1 MESPLSALKLPAL
14 PAKQTPQEPPRHSG
28 PVASKSKDH
37 LHNVSVAV
45 TLVLIVLTNLLPSEV
60 TDKLVAPPLI
70 LICLILFGI
79 PHGAIDHLMYYQ
91 IYSELRPFSM
101 EQTVKSMSPQT
112 TYFEAFSNSD
122 TGRPRSDLLATR
134 LRTRLFYF
142 NYLSIMV
149 FWAFAWMRVPIL
161 TFWVFLCVS
170 AYHFGEVRLF
180 LDEAS
185 AVSLTFTSMK
195 GDLNYLNNQML
206 IPSYLMNFSR
216 GLMLIGAIST
226 TKTAVTLPII
236 AAMTRVS
243 DATNL
248 LPHASLLHTVTISQ
262 HIILS
267 LAHLQFQKHEAWK
280 RETMKSGLFVALF
293 YSMDPLLAFSIYF
306 GVWHSVGSIV
316 DEIAFLK
323 AAGIAKWKSAALRP
337 DPNTAISQ
345 EITLIDTLRFYKNA
359 APFTILSVLGMGAF
373 LLLDIAMQQR
383 DAIEFNWRDN
393 VSSTTLWSVF
403 VVSISILTGPH
414 MWIMNHVLNS
424 PDAGVKRVPPSN
436 GGPASD
442 GLDPLGLEHWARDWI
457 VGGGW
462 WWMPRKIKPL

>member
-1 MESPLSALKLPAL
+1 MESPLTPLKFPAL
-14 PAKQTPQEPPRHSG
+14 PTKETPQDPPQYQG
-28 PVASKSKDH
+28 PVASKSKGH
-37 LHNVSVAV
+37 LHNVSVAA
-45 TLVLIVLTNLLPSEV
+45 TLFLIVLTNLLSSEV
-60 TDKLVAPPLI
+60 TDKFIAPPLI

-112 TYFEAFSNSD
+112 TYFDAFSNSD

-170 AYHFGEVRLF
+170 AYHFGE
-180 LDEAS
+180 
-185 AVSLTFTSMK
+185 

-206 IPSYLMNFSR
+206 IPSYLMHFSR

-248 LPHASLLHTVTISQ
+248 LPHASLLHAVTISQ
-262 HIILS
+262 HIFLS

-280 RETMKSGLFVALF
+280 RETVKSCLFVALF
-293 YSMDPLLAFSIYF
+293 YTMDPLLAFSIYF
-306 GVWHSVGSIV
+306 AVWHSVGSIV

-323 AAGIAKWKSAALRP
+323 ARNAKWKPAEPPKLNP
-337 DPNTAISQ
+337 HTATTQ
-345 EITLIDTLRFYKNA
+345 EITLTDTLRFYKNA

-373 LLLDIAMQQR
+373 LLLDIAMRQR
-383 DAIEFNWRDN
+383 DSVEFNWRDN

-424 PDAGVKRVPPSN
+424 PNVRVNRVAPRN
-436 GGPASD
+436 GGGPASD

-462 WWMPRKIKPL
+462 WWMPRKIKSM

>member
-1 MESPLSALKLPAL
+1 MESPLSPRKLPAL
-14 PAKQTPQEPPRHSG
+14 PAKETQQKTPQHPG

-37 LHNVSVAV
+37 LHNVSVAT
-45 TLVLIVLTNLLPSEV
+45 TLFLIVLTNLLPSEV

-112 TYFEAFSNSD
+112 TYFDAFSNSD

-170 AYHFGEVRLF
+170 AYHFGE
-180 LDEAS
+180 
-185 AVSLTFTSMK
+185 

-206 IPSYLMNFSR
+206 IPSYLMHFSR

-226 TKTAVTLPII
+226 TKIAVTLPII

-262 HIILS
+262 HILLS

-280 RETMKSGLFVALF
+280 REILKSGLFVALF

-323 AAGIAKWKSAALRP
+323 ARNAKWKPAAPRP
-337 DPNTAISQ
+337 DPNTVITQ

-373 LLLDIAMQQR
+373 LLLDIAMRQR
-383 DAIEFNWRDN
+383 DAVEFNWRDN